1 MSNKVL
7 PALYALVT
15 ILIFATCIQEIDYS
29 SENSDQDTLV
39 VNGAF
44 TDGPGPHI
52 LRLTRPGNTDKQ
64 VFAPV
69 SGAKVTLFDD
79 LGNHHDYQE
88 IVPGGDTA
96 SFYRLR
102 DVQGVPGRTYH
113 IEINLSGGDVY
124 RSRPEK
130 MPQRVPIDSVEVRAE
145 YFTSANSDGKIVKES
160 FAYLYAYT
168 TMPAQTAGTYLRWDG
183 EAVHIFN
190 ELQKIYHP
198 IPPPQLQ
205 CFITNRV
212 SDQMMPLAELGIY
225 QPGAA
230 IVTQV
235 GKRKID
241 RAFEDR
247 IGFSVR
253 QRAISREA
261 YDYWQKIGQ
270 LITPTGTI
278 FDVPPA
284 RVYGNVE
291 NLTSPSR
298 PALGYFEVSAVD
310 SARVFTR
317 NGLLGDEFLLQDNP
331 YCNYDWSKWPPVNH
345 RECDNCLLLEGSTL
359 QKPVWWE

>member
-1 MSNKVL
+1 MSNKIL

-15 ILIFATCIQEIDYS
+15 ILVFATCIREIDYS
-29 SENSDQDTLV
+29 VENADQDTLV
-39 VNGAF
+39 VDGAF

-52 LRLTRPGNTDKQ
+52 LRLTRPGDIDKRIF
-64 VFAPV
+64 VPV
-69 SGAKVTLFDD
+69 SGAVVTLSDD
-79 LGNHHDYQE
+79 LGNQFNYDE
-88 IVPGGDTA
+88 IVQGPDVA
-96 SFYRLR
+96 SFYRLM
-102 DVQGVPGRTYH
+102 DVQGIPGRTYH
-113 IEINLSGGDVY
+113 IEIRLPGGDIY
-124 RSRPEK
+124 HSRPEK
-130 MPQRVPIDSVEVRAE
+130 MPQRVSIDSAEVRAG
-145 YFTSANSDGKIVKES
+145 YFTSVNANGNVVKEP
-160 FAYLYAYT
+160 FAYLYAHT
-168 TMPAQTAGTYLRWDG
+168 TTPAQPSTRYLRWDG
-183 EAVHIFN
+183 EAVYIFN
-190 ELQKIYHP
+190 ELQKIYYP

-205 CFITNRV
+205 CFITNRI
-212 SDQMMPLAELGIY
+212 SDQMMPLADLGIY

-247 IGFSVR
+247 IGFSIR

-270 LITPTGTI
+270 LIAPTGTI

-291 NLTSPSR
+291 NLTNPNR

-345 RECDNCLLLEGSTL
+345 RECDNCLLLEGSAL